1 MAIRVARNI
10 GGIDGINSI
19 NCISIAKRDIRR
31 SFGDNKDS
39 LLVNINPGNFE
50 KASESL
56 AISFQYGFSSTSA
69 DLVDAGRLALV
80 EAVLVRNTPL
90 AVS

>member
-1 MAIRVARNI
+1 M
-10 GGIDGINSI
+10 
-19 NCISIAKRDIRR
+19 
-31 SFGDNKDS
+31 
-39 LLVNINPGNFE
+39 VNINPGNFE

-80 EAVLVRNTPL
+80 EAVLVRNAPL
-90 AVS
+90 AAS